1 MSQTAGNSNS
11 QNVKYCG
18 EIQIPKMSKS
28 AGKFELKFLKSQKLR
43 EIPIPKRQKVWENSN
58 SPNLV
63 AIIIISYILCA
74 LVLNNSNE
82 DIFDDFSTLCA

>member
-1 MSQTAGNSNS
+1 MKIEIAKMSKSGNFKSKFQKKCQKLREIQILKMLQTAGNSNS

-43 EIPIPKRQKVWENSN
+43 EIPIPKR
-58 SPNLV
+58 
-63 AIIIISYILCA
+63 
-74 LVLNNSNE
+74 
-82 DIFDDFSTLCA
+82 